1 MTLFEIE
8 KEKKLRISDRLSL
21 VKRPRRLRTTPA
33 LRAMVRET
41 ELNARDFIYPL
52 FVRHGEGRSGI
63 RSMPGV
69 YQLSVQE
76 AVREAEAA
84 MRAGV
89 NAVILFGIPEH
100 KDPVGRENFAEDGI
114 VQQAIRAIKQEI
126 PEMVVV
132 TDVCLCEYTDHGHCG
147 ILNSSSP
154 KSTDFGFLTS
164 TPGPTGFLNE
174 NLPEGYVLN
183 DPTLDVLSKVAI
195 SHAECGADIVAPSG
209 MMDGMVAAIRGAL
222 NEAGYDNLPILSYAV
237 KYASSFYGPFR
248 EAAEG
253 APKFGDRKSH
263 QMDPANV
270 REALRE
276 AALDVDEGADML
288 MVKPALAYL
297 DVIRIVKDAFP
308 ELPMAAYNVS
318 GEYAMIKAAAA
329 NGWIDEAKV
338 TLETLTAMKRAGAD
352 LILTYHALDA
362 AKWLK

>member
-1 MTLFEIE
+1 MTL
-8 KEKKLRISDRLSL
+8 LDVQNRNSTVVSSRQSL
-21 VKRPRRLRTTPA
+21 IKRPRRLRSTPA

-52 FVRHGEGRSGI
+52 FIRHGTGRSEI

-69 YQLSVQE
+69 YQLSVE
-76 AVREAEAA
+76 AAVREAEAA
-84 MRAGV
+84 MRSGV
-89 NAVILFGIPEH
+89 NAVILFGIPQE
-100 KDPVGRENFAEDGI
+100 KDPIGLENFASDGI
-114 VQQAIRAIKQEI
+114 IQQAVRAIKRAI

-147 ILNSSSP
+147 VLN
-154 KSTDFGFLTS
+154 TGEHYQ
-164 TPGPTGFLNE
+164 TGF
-174 NLPEGYVLN
+174 PEGYVLN
-183 DPTLDVLSKVAI
+183 DPTLDVLAKVAL

-222 NEAGYDNLPILSYAV
+222 DEQGFENTPILSYAV

-297 DVIRIVKDAFP
+297 DVIRRVKEAFP

-329 NGWIDEAKV
+329 RGWIDEARV

-352 LILTYHALDA
+352 LILTYHAVDA